1 MIPTTETRFYGATR
15 NRDCIIG
22 NTFKTIGFPSVEN
35 PRDWRHRPEMA
46 LAVPAL
52 ARAIL
57 DALYNSIFLF
67 EDLSARS
74 DWYMRAGWRE
84 LSELMNALNT
94 IRRRSGVIEYFP
106 RDGRPQEVGELIR
119 SRKLAGFRNAV
130 RWPIPSQMKK
140 PAKNSATATF
150 FALPRGFVLPQASL
164 ISRGT
169 LPGLIKTAGAGGDLR
184 KGHTANWTT
193 HTDII

>member
-1 MIPTTETRFYGATR
+1 MV
-15 NRDCIIG
+15 G
-22 NTFKTIGFPSVEN
+22 NTFKTIGFPSIEN

-84 LSELMNALNT
+84 LSELVERAK
-94 IRRRSGVIEYFP
+94 RDYGEDPEWSKYFP
-106 RDGRPQEVGELIR
+106 G
-119 SRKLAGFRNAV
+119 
-130 RWPIPSQMKK
+130 PS
-140 PAKNSATATF
+140 PT
-150 FALPRGFVLPQASL
+150 
-164 ISRGT
+164 
-169 LPGLIKTAGAGGDLR
+169 
-184 KGHTANWTT
+184 
-193 HTDII
+193 